1 MFCFNWISWISFI
14 IFSASWE
21 FLYETCQGPWKLV
34 CQQTNQRSTQKVFVS
49 WPSSKPLL
57 SDYWAWTF
65 KSLAS
70 SHGCHAPK
78 AYFSVPWFHQ
88 AEGCLW
94 GTHACDQVCSWL
106 PPCSLTCSLHFSTYP
121 LQDFF
126 FLDNFSHYH
135 FHLSSCLRGARPY
148 TLTSRAVTTHV
159 FFFVTLLLLKYIT
172 QENKNWSAYKSQ
184 YTWIFKIMHEFY
196 YLVQQV
202 MEFDFDFV
210 KSNAKCS

>member
-34 CQQTNQRSTQKVFVS
+34 GQQTNQRSTQKVFVS
-49 WPSSKPLL
+49 WPSSKLLL

-106 PPCSLTCSLHFSTYP
+106 PPLSLTCSLHFSTYP

-126 FLDNFSHYH
+126 SWIILVTAISTLAAALGEPDLIHSPPVLLPLMCSFLLH
-135 FHLSSCLRGARPY
+135 C
-148 TLTSRAVTTHV
+148 
-159 FFFVTLLLLKYIT
+159 
-172 QENKNWSAYKSQ
+172 
-184 YTWIFKIMHEFY
+184 
-196 YLVQQV
+196 
-202 MEFDFDFV
+202 
-210 KSNAKCS
+210 CS